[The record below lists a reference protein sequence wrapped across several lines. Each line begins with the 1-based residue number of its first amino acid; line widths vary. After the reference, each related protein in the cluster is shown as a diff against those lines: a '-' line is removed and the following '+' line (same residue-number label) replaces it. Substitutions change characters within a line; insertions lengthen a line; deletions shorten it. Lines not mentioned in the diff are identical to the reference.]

1 MTKVL
6 AVTLARG
13 GSKKIKNKN
22 IILLNNKPLIYYTIK
37 EAKKSKLIDDY
48 IISTDSNKISK
59 ICKKYNVS
67 VPFKRPKSLS
77 KDKSKSVD
85 ALIHALKFME
95 QLKGFKYDYII
106 ELMCTNPLKNSTDID
121 NIITTMIKKK
131 YESMIAVNRLF
142 DQHPARIKKIIGN
155 KLVDFNFREP
165 LEKGRQD
172 LKPHAF
178 IRSGSIYGMS
188 RNFLLNK
195 FRYKSKTSVPYILN
209 PKRVINIDEP
219 KDLLVAKAILNEKKK
234 IKEVY

>member
-48 IISTDSNKISK
+48 IVSTDSKKILK
-59 ICKKYNVS
+59 VCKKYDVS
-67 VPFKRPKSLS
+67 APFKRPKILS
-77 KDKSKSVD
+77 NDKSKSVD

-234 IKEVY
+234 

>member
-1 MTKVL
+1 M
-6 AVTLARG
+6 
-13 GSKKIKNKN
+13 
-22 IILLNNKPLIYYTIK
+22 
-37 EAKKSKLIDDY
+37 
-48 IISTDSNKISK
+48 
-59 ICKKYNVS
+59 
-67 VPFKRPKSLS
+67 
-77 KDKSKSVD
+77 
-85 ALIHALKFME
+85 
-95 QLKGFKYDYII
+95 
-106 ELMCTNPLKNSTDID
+106 
-121 NIITTMIKKK
+121 
-131 YESMIAVNRLF
+131 
-142 DQHPARIKKIIGN
+142 GN

-234 IKEVY
+234 

>member
-1 MTKVL
+1 LTKVL

-234 IKEVY
+234 

>member
-234 IKEVY
+234 